1 MQELSP
7 RQTETQ
13 IKYYQ
18 QASAEFPFLIL
29 IFLVIAS
36 QERTQGY
43 LWRRMEFRFD
53 FTTTETPVIV
63 VRQVI
68 VRVKRWAFACSG
80 CWVAASLSAAS
91 ADWGTACPQSTWSQ
105 TEGLE
110 FLPCPFSDALEE
122 PVHVP
127 FSEDGRGP
135 RPVPPLFQWPSFP
148 LSFMAIA
155 LLPSS
160 PHVGTCGSNVQ
171 KKIGGFI
178 DGWHLCNHIA
188 SRRCVME
195 WNDKSFYDHS
205 FRCRGI
211 VPRLRGSRGR
221 SRSCYLHS
229 YP

>member
-68 VRVKRWAFACSG
+68 VRVKR
-80 CWVAASLSAAS
+80 
-91 ADWGTACPQSTWSQ
+91 
-105 TEGLE
+105 
-110 FLPCPFSDALEE
+110 
-122 PVHVP
+122 
-127 FSEDGRGP
+127 
-135 RPVPPLFQWPSFP
+135 
-148 LSFMAIA
+148 
-155 LLPSS
+155 
-160 PHVGTCGSNVQ
+160 
-171 KKIGGFI
+171 
-178 DGWHLCNHIA
+178 
-188 SRRCVME
+188 
-195 WNDKSFYDHS
+195 
-205 FRCRGI
+205 
-211 VPRLRGSRGR
+211 
-221 SRSCYLHS
+221 
-229 YP
+229 